1 MGKYYIRLY
10 SRINNLIGEFKSR
23 IKRESYQSQKLSLN
37 DKDINTKF
45 KEGVKYNQ
53 EVIDYLNNLTVK
65 INEMNIIDQRD
76 NLENLNRYEKSIS
89 LLNSCESLI
98 PKVSSEYLIYFIEKI
113 NSFRLQSNHMNEL
126 SEIWDEVIIEKIKD
140 LINIPTNL
148 EEAKNNEEEEPKKE
162 GIKIGHFHQTVINII
177 TQFEKDIKHN
187 EKNAFDDIIKENP
200 LPMSKYYFNVLET
213 TGYLNIELSFKSLC
227 DFQNYFVKNYFNK
240 EVINRYVAS
249 EISDWSLFSEY
260 HSALREFSFNSQFER
275 IYHSMELPKS
285 ISDYKKAVNDIP
297 YYKAANSDFY
307 DSWEEVK
314 ELLPNNSSYFIIQM
328 NEDKSILYLGLMTL
342 IEKEAKYYIKR
353 ILLNRK
359 ANEIIDN
366 MIQVIKTMKHTLV
379 KTVIVTTQELEKLFN
394 AQNEKINNIIKDLE
408 NNIDPA
414 ITSAFKEFNNII
426 NPEIKEEEDLDNK
439 KDKKGGAK
447 KVDKAPAAG
456 KKGKVENLDIIL
468 PTSGIEQITFLV
480 DYRLYDLPFESISIF
495 NKIPYKSN
503 DFSLNTNIMRL
514 KNINYNP
521 TQNANGISL
530 PGNVK
535 YYLDYHSEQKIK
547 YDLIKILTDN
557 LNTGSGGAK
566 KGADQLTVPL
576 EGVLSTEHKP
586 SIAELQKLYMNSNI
600 FIFTSQTAFL
610 YQFPYDIF
618 NTSRYSKCKIAF
630 IIDRIANIKNF
641 VDQNSLI
648 PKTFNFNYQP
658 IDTIAMMTLC
668 GVVSILTTKW
678 SIDYNEAS
686 EIINDVIEESVNKN
700 DYISHALN
708 KYKEPK
714 RIKIEKEINELENQ
728 NKENKKDDKKKIDP
742 KKPGKNEPD
751 VLDETNSVEVNKINV
766 FKFAPIL
773 FGLNNVKIV

>member
-1 MGKYYIRLY
+1 
-10 SRINNLIGEFKSR
+10 
-23 IKRESYQSQKLSLN
+23 
-37 DKDINTKF
+37 
-45 KEGVKYNQ
+45 
-53 EVIDYLNNLTVK
+53 
-65 INEMNIIDQRD
+65 MNIIDQRD

-700 DYISHALN
+700 DYIAHALN

>member
-1 MGKYYIRLY
+1 M
-10 SRINNLIGEFKSR
+10 
-23 IKRESYQSQKLSLN
+23 N

-328 NEDKSILYLGLMTL
+328 NEDKTILYLGLMTL

-521 TQNANGISL
+521 TQNANGISI
-530 PGNVK
+530 PGNVE

-576 EGVLSTEHKP
+576 EGVISTEHKP

-728 NKENKKDDKKKIDP
+728 NKENKKDDKKKNEP
-742 KKPGKNEPD
+742 KKGGKNEPE
-751 VLDETNSVEVNKINV
+751 VLDETNSIEVNKINV
-766 FKFAPIL
+766 FKYAPIL

>member
-1 MGKYYIRLY
+1 M
-10 SRINNLIGEFKSR
+10 
-23 IKRESYQSQKLSLN
+23 
-37 DKDINTKF
+37 
-45 KEGVKYNQ
+45 
-53 EVIDYLNNLTVK
+53 
-65 INEMNIIDQRD
+65 
-76 NLENLNRYEKSIS
+76 
-89 LLNSCESLI
+89 
-98 PKVSSEYLIYFIEKI
+98 
-113 NSFRLQSNHMNEL
+113 
-126 SEIWDEVIIEKIKD
+126 
-140 LINIPTNL
+140 
-148 EEAKNNEEEEPKKE
+148 A
-162 GIKIGHFHQTVINII
+162 
-177 TQFEKDIKHN
+177 
-187 EKNAFDDIIKENP
+187 
-200 LPMSKYYFNVLET
+200 KYYFNVLET
-213 TGYLNIELSFKSLC
+213 TGYLNLELSFKSLC

-447 KVDKAPAAG
+447 KVDKSPAAG

-686 EIINDVIEESVNKN
+686 EIINDVVEESVTKS

-714 RIKIEKEINELENQ
+714 RIKIEKEQSEVDNQ
-728 NKENKKDDKKKIDP
+728 NNPANKKDDKKKPDP
-742 KKPGKNEPD
+742 KKAPNKNENE
-751 VLDETNSVEVNKINV
+751 VLDETNSVEVNKMNV